1 MNSFIPWIGG
11 KRLLR
16 KTIVS
21 MFPEDFDRYIEVFGG
36 AGWVLFAKDKHADL
50 EVYNDAEGELVNL
63 FRCVKYHAGEVQKE
77 LDNTLNARE
86 FFEDYKQQLGTRGL
100 TDIQRAAR
108 YFMLIKTSYGADK
121 RTFGCIKKNLTNSIE
136 YLKDIKERL
145 NNVVIENKD
154 FENLIKV
161 YDRPKAL
168 FYLAPPYHGTE
179 KYYNTG
185 FNEKDHER
193 LKECLKA
200 IKGRFI
206 LSYNDDEY
214 IRELYKK
221 FNITEIDRRN
231 SLVERYADKDKNY
244 KELIIKN
251 F

>member
-36 AGWVLFAKDKHADL
+36 AGWVLFAKDKHANL

-86 FFEDYKQQLGTRGL
+86 FFDDFKQQLNTRGL

-121 RTFGCIKKNLTNSIE
+121 RTFGCIKKNLKNSIE

-145 NNVVIENKD
+145 NNVVVENKD

-168 FYLAPPYHGTE
+168 FYLDPPYHGTE

-193 LKECLKA
+193 LKQCLKG

-214 IRELYKK
+214 IRNLYKE

-231 SLVERYADKDKNY
+231 SLVERYTDKDKNY

>member
-16 KTIVS
+16 KTIIG
-21 MFPEDFDRYIEVFGG
+21 MFPEEFDRYIEVFGG

-63 FRCVKYHAGEVQKE
+63 FRCIKYHSGEVQKE
-77 LDNTLNARE
+77 LDSVLNARE
-86 FFEDYKQQLGTRGL
+86 FFEDFKQQLNTRGL

-121 RTFGCIKKNLTNSIE
+121 RTFGCIKKNLMNSIE
-136 YLKDIKERL
+136 YLTDIKQRL

-154 FENLIKV
+154 FANLIKV

-168 FYLAPPYHGTE
+168 FYLDPPYHGTE

-185 FNEKDHER
+185 FNNEDHER
-193 LKECLKA
+193 LKECLKS
-200 IKGRFI
+200 IKGKFI

-214 IRELYKK
+214 IRELYKEFK
-221 FNITEIDRRN
+221 ITEVDRRN
-231 SLVERYADKDKNY
+231 SLIERYADKDKKY
-244 KELIIKN
+244 RELIITN

>member
-168 FYLAPPYHGTE
+168 FYLDPPYHGTE

-214 IRELYKK
+214 IRELYKE